1 MFDRRLL
8 VPVALLV
15 AAILA
20 GIGYF
25 AWSAAQKR
33 AQQRQVVELVR
44 DTTEKLRQGLA
55 KRPSPELVAAL
66 EANLQAA
73 KAPRDPALADAAEH
87 YIIGAR
93 EIVRQR
99 VEIERRERQAAA
111 SREALAGHMAGAA
124 HRNSGWLR
132 DAIALKKRVEE
143 DHFNLNLSLKALDEV
158 LYSMPDAEKRLQPH
172 VDPALLVPI
181 AETESARKQARAEA
195 ERAAVDLQRVR
206 NINP

>member
-1 MFDRRLL
+1 MLDRRLL
-8 VPVALLV
+8 IPFALLL

-20 GIGYF
+20 GLGYF

-55 KRPSPELVAAL
+55 KTASPELVQAL

-99 VEIERRERQAAA
+99 VEIERRERQAAE
-111 SREALAGHMAGAA
+111 SRRALAGHMARAA
-124 HRNSGWLR
+124 RRNSAWLE
-132 DAIALKKRVEE
+132 DAIALKKRVED
-143 DHFNLNLSLKALDEV
+143 DHFRLNLSLKALDEV
-158 LYSMPDAEKRLQPH
+158 LYSMPDAEQRLEPH
-172 VDPALLVPI
+172 LDRTLLLPL
-181 AETESARKQARAEA
+181 AETENARKEAQVELKRADA
-195 ERAAVDLQRVR
+195 ELQRAR
-206 NINP
+206 SINP